1 MTSAARIRKDRAAPV
16 QRKSIRFPARSFLA
30 FALAPEAPLDEWLQA
45 LDGWTENSPGF
56 FAGRPVVLDLATLKP
71 EPEAI
76 RSLVE
81 ELGKRGIRV
90 YAIEGVAAE
99 ALTPDM
105 PPLLTGAK
113 PGAIDAMH
121 DAPAEHDDPS
131 EDEPRQADNDVAPAA
146 AVIPAPASTTLIV
159 NRPIRSGQSICH
171 LAGDVIVMGSVGS
184 GSEIMAGGSVH
195 VYGTLRGRVFA
206 GATGDGSA
214 RIFSLKNEAELLA
227 IDGWYRTAEEMD
239 QSGRGKSVQVFLE
252 GGTIWVTPL
261 G

>member
-1 MTSAARIRKDRAAPV
+1 LTSAARIRKDRAAPV
-16 QRKSIRFPARSFLA
+16 QKKSIRFPARSFLA
-30 FALAPEAPLDEWLQA
+30 FALAPEAPLEEWLQA

-71 EPEAI
+71 EAEAI
-76 RSLVE
+76 KTLVE

-113 PGAIDAMH
+113 PGAIEATQ
-121 DAPAEHDDPS
+121 
-131 EDEPRQADNDVAPAA
+131 DEPAAAEPQHAEEEPRRADNDVAPPL
-146 AVIPAPASTTLIV
+146 VLPQLASTTLII

-171 LAGDVIVMGSVGS
+171 LAGDVIVLGSVGS

-195 VYGTLRGRVFA
+195 IYGTLRGRVFA

-239 QSGRGKSVQVFLE
+239 QSARGKSVQVFLE
-252 GGTIWVTPL
+252 SGTIWVTPL